1 MPGGAEPGAAGTAG
15 TAATTT
21 AATATTAPAANAAGG
36 TPHNGRMVNRSSPP
50 NYGSDRNGLVCGF
63 LFPADGPSRSIS
75 LDQAKVWLAEQ
86 PAASPGGFLWL
97 HFNLA
102 DASAEAWMRA
112 NLSLVPEYFEALH
125 EGSRSTRIEDA
136 SDHLVAVINDV
147 AYEFSFDPSEIASL
161 WMTVNRGLAVTA
173 RTHPLRSIDRLRQA
187 VREGGRFDS
196 SIALL
201 NHLLRD
207 QGDVLV
213 RIVRE
218 ATLQVDSVEDNLA
231 AGKPQR
237 KREALGKLRRL
248 LVRLQRLLAPEPGAL
263 FRLLRQ
269 PPPWIAP
276 HDLDELRQ
284 STEEF
289 SLVLRDLAALQER
302 IKLLQEE
309 VTAQVVE
316 QTNRSVFMLTV
327 VTVLALPINIIA
339 GLLGMNVGG
348 IPLANAA
355 HGFWVV
361 VAIVASFTVIA
372 GILAF
377 RRQRDI
383 G

>member
-1 MPGGAEPGAAGTAG
+1 MQ
-15 TAATTT
+15 ATITPMDSLNL
-21 AATATTAPAANAAGG
+21 AP
-36 TPHNGRMVNRSSPP
+36 S
-50 NYGSDRNGLVCGF
+50 YGSDRNGLICGY
-63 LFPADGPSRSIS
+63 LFTADAAGRPIT
-75 LDQAKVWLAEQ
+75 LDEALAWLAQ
-86 PAASPGGFLWL
+86 PPAQGSQAFIWL

-102 DASAEAWMRA
+102 DAAAERWMRSQLTLA
-112 NLSLVPEYFEALH
+112 PEFYEALK

-136 SDHLVAVINDV
+136 SDHLIAVVNDV
-147 AYEFSFDPSEIASL
+147 AFEFSFEPSEIASL
-161 WMTVNRGLAVTA
+161 WMTVNQRVAVSA

-187 VREGGRFDS
+187 VKEGCRFDS
-196 SIALL
+196 SVTLL
-201 NHLLRD
+201 NHLLHD

-218 ATLQVDSVEDNLA
+218 ATLQVDAVEDSLQL
-231 AGKPQR
+231 GRLQR
-237 KREALGKLRRL
+237 KRADLGKLRRV
-248 LVRLQRLLAPEPGAL
+248 LVRLQRLLAPEPGSL

-309 VTAQVVE
+309 IAAQVGE
-316 QTNRSVFMLTV
+316 QTNRSLFTLTV

-348 IPLANAA
+348 IPLATHE
-355 HGFWVV
+355 HGFLIVMMIVLTFTV
-361 VAIVASFTVIA
+361 VA
-372 GILAF
+372 GWLAF
-377 RRQRDI
+377 RKRDR